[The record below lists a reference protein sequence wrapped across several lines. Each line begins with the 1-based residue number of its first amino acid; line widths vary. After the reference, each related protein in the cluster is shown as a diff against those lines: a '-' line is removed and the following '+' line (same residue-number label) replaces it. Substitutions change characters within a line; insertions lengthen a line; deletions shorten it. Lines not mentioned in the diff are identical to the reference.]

1 MAEYPESMESVD
13 SKSTNTLTIHD
24 LINLVLSNWYWFLLS
39 VILCGLVAVFYL
51 SRTAPTYQRTAT
63 VLVKDSRKGSGT
75 EVTAFNDIIG
85 GLGRR
90 SVDNEV
96 HIFQSRRL
104 MEQVVKKYDLTTRYL
119 DKSGIRTI
127 DMYGRAP
134 VIIEFLTFG
143 QSEGVSFKYD
153 IVDDST
159 IRLSEFIMADPD
171 RETEFEDV
179 VITAALNDTVSTPAG
194 DIIAI
199 TTPYFEKNKKLSIAV
214 TRSPLNEVTE
224 AYRRR
229 LRCEISD
236 KQASVITITMA
247 DQVPLRAEN
256 VINGIIDAYNIDA
269 IEDKQAISNLTE
281 EFINERLVTLGQ
293 ELNLADS
300 EIAAFKKENRLYSPE
315 DEASLSAEELKRLK
329 EDILSL
335 EGNLEM
341 AQFIL
346 NYLND
351 DSKTF
356 SLIPAS
362 TVTMSGATQALSSQ
376 IDLYNRNVLDYTRLL
391 SASSESN
398 PIIIDLGNQIANLRS
413 AVITSL
419 ESHIEGLKLQ
429 VEHIRKEQ
437 NLADKR
443 MQSSP
448 TKEMELLSKAR
459 QQKVKEELYIYLL
472 TKLEENALLGA
483 TAESNARIIDR
494 AYGSNRP
501 ISPRSA
507 MILLVALVMG
517 VAIPFA
523 ILYIREMMNTTVRS
537 RRDLDDV
544 LSIPYLG
551 DIPKYDGRTDSGIVV
566 REDSRDALSES
577 FRMIRANLGFMSVDK
592 TIQVIM
598 FTSSI
603 PHSGKTF
610 VSSNLAMTLAASGKR
625 VLIIDFDLRR
635 RTLSKTMGHRND
647 RRGLTS
653 YLMNKITSVD
663 DIVTHSEI
671 DENLDFIFA
680 GPQPPNPAE
689 MLMSQRVDSLIAEL
703 RKSYD
708 YIILDSVPAMAVAD
722 AMIID
727 RLTDLTV
734 YVIRQGNLDRRHLPD
749 IEQLYREKKFH
760 NMSIV
765 LNDVTGGKHSYGYGY
780 GYGYGYYSDS
790 EKPSIIRGGWDRIK
804 QIFKRSDR

>member
-1 MAEYPESMESVD
+1 
-13 SKSTNTLTIHD
+13 
-24 LINLVLSNWYWFLLS
+24 
-39 VILCGLVAVFYL
+39 
-51 SRTAPTYQRTAT
+51 
-63 VLVKDSRKGSGT
+63 
-75 EVTAFNDIIG
+75 
-85 GLGRR
+85 
-90 SVDNEV
+90 
-96 HIFQSRRL
+96 
-104 MEQVVKKYDLTTRYL
+104 
-119 DKSGIRTI
+119 
-127 DMYGRAP
+127 
-134 VIIEFLTFG
+134 
-143 QSEGVSFKYD
+143 
-153 IVDDST
+153 
-159 IRLSEFIMADPD
+159 
-171 RETEFEDV
+171 
-179 VITAALNDTVSTPAG
+179 
-194 DIIAI
+194 
-199 TTPYFEKNKKLSIAV
+199 
-214 TRSPLNEVTE
+214 
-224 AYRRR
+224 
-229 LRCEISD
+229 
-236 KQASVITITMA
+236 
-247 DQVPLRAEN
+247 
-256 VINGIIDAYNIDA
+256 
-269 IEDKQAISNLTE
+269 
-281 EFINERLVTLGQ
+281 
-293 ELNLADS
+293 
-300 EIAAFKKENRLYSPE
+300 
-315 DEASLSAEELKRLK
+315 
-329 EDILSL
+329 
-335 EGNLEM
+335 
-341 AQFIL
+341 
-346 NYLND
+346 
-351 DSKTF
+351 
-356 SLIPAS
+356 
-362 TVTMSGATQALSSQ
+362 
-376 IDLYNRNVLDYTRLL
+376 
-391 SASSESN
+391 
-398 PIIIDLGNQIANLRS
+398 
-413 AVITSL
+413 
-419 ESHIEGLKLQ
+419 
-429 VEHIRKEQ
+429 
-437 NLADKR
+437 
-443 MQSSP
+443 
-448 TKEMELLSKAR
+448 
-459 QQKVKEELYIYLL
+459 
-472 TKLEENALLGA
+472 
-483 TAESNARIIDR
+483 
-494 AYGSNRP
+494 
-501 ISPRSA
+501 

-517 VAIPFA
+517 LAIPFA

-790 EKPSIIRGGWDRIK
+790 EKPSIIRGGWNRIK